1 MSIIIQEV
9 IDDVNKKVKRKSKEN
24 YFDTPEENAVV
35 EFLNAKTFDEKNKI
49 YNKSLRKPL
58 DKMIS
63 SIIRRYRLFS

>member
-49 YNKSLRKPL
+49 NNKS
-58 DKMIS
+58 
-63 SIIRRYRLFS
+63 